1 MRDSSQVTDF
11 EVNDVVKVKSGI
23 VLDGRDWSGM
33 VGKVVSTWTKCETDP
48 ACCCAELATDGAIRV
63 DFSVDKSYQFF
74 AENELEKVEPAV
86 Q

>member
-1 MRDSSQVTDF
+1 MVTNF

-33 VGKVVSTWTKCETDP
+33 VGKVVSTWQKCDTDP

-63 DFSVDKSYQFF
+63 DFTEDASYQYF
-74 AENELEKVEPAV
+74 AENELEKVEQAV
-86 Q
+86 H